1 MKTTSVVEQMVIFLV
16 EFAADKCIA
25 RNITICSTTKIV
37 FKHTKWSFWIL
48 HLKKFGVFI
57 ILKSAMKF
65 LTGEVQNQLYFFSSN
80 GLVNY
85 ADKAAVLYN
94 Y

>member
-1 MKTTSVVEQMVIFLV
+1 
-16 EFAADKCIA
+16 
-25 RNITICSTTKIV
+25 
-37 FKHTKWSFWIL
+37 
-48 HLKKFGVFI
+48 
-57 ILKSAMKF
+57 MKF

-94 Y
+94 RKGKNEVITVECLTLVNQTFSLLLQPLAVIVFTSK